1 MCVRAF
7 WKIRSRLWNVRR
19 EVVGGVEPNREGG
32 DFSGGQQQAPALVQA
47 TPRARRGTARLLAA
61 AVHHLI
67 LP

>member
-1 MCVRAF
+1 M
-7 WKIRSRLWNVRR
+7 
-19 EVVGGVEPNREGG
+19 GGVEPNREGG
-32 DFSGGQQQAPALVQA
+32 DFSGGQQQALALVQA